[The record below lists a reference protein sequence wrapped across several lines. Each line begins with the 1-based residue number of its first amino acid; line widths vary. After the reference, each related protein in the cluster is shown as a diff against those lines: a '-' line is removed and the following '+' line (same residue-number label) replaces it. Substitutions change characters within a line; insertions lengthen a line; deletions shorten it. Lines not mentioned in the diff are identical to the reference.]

1 MNSTEMKRTQ
11 WKDEQVPL
19 NSRNL
24 LDSLRVYSWVVPE
37 IFVWGG
43 QVATL
48 IYLSRQLSHRH
59 IHTLFYYIHNFLLD
73 KLYIYTH
80 QTTKKKEFCNFNQNY
95 VW

>member
-48 IYLSRQLSHRH
+48 IYLSRQLSHTH
-59 IHTLFYYIHNFLLD
+59 IHTFLL
-73 KLYIYTH
+73 YT
-80 QTTKKKEFCNFNQNY
+80 QFFT
-95 VW
+95 